1 MPSLIENWVF
11 PWEWNY
17 TWCFSSIVFEGTYPL
32 IYNGE
37 SLGDKQ
43 KESFQKLEQFP
54 EKVRFFF
61 FLKKGLMISYFG
73 ISLVI
78 LKKDLLAACAKLIHF
93 KCYLDLN
100 GLVLFLIHP
109 SVVRARKNMNVFV
122 IFLWVEKIA
131 SFLTD
136 VNPYMAIWIWYRL
149 RPIQTRMAKWKC
161 QSTIYLLRFSAK
173 LFTFS

>member
-1 MPSLIENWVF
+1 MKLYMVF
-11 PWEWNY
+11 FFYSIWGHISINLQWGVTGRQTKGIFPKVGAIPWKSE
-17 TWCFSSIVFEGTYPL
+17 I
-32 IYNGE
+32 
-37 SLGDKQ
+37 
-43 KESFQKLEQFP
+43 
-54 EKVRFFF
+54 FF

-73 ISLVI
+73 IPLVI
-78 LKKDLLAACAKLIHF
+78 LKKDLLAACTKLIHF